1 MFRRAILFT
10 PTRISLYPTSARW
23 LHVSPVVSKTTTEK
37 TAEVADKVNKS
48 VGQGLAS
55 AIETAEQ
62 VTEKTKETFGAT
74 KDKAMDSAKSGA
86 EKSKEAGRATT
97 EKASRTASKLKEE
110 GEFRND
116 DH

>member
-1 MFRRAILFT
+1 MFRRAISVI
-10 PTRISLYPTSARW
+10 PTRVSLYATSTRW
-23 LHVSPVVSKTTTEK
+23 LHVSPIVSKTTTEK
-37 TAEVADKVNKS
+37 AAEVADKVNKS

-55 AIETAEQ
+55 AIKTGEQ
-62 VTEKTKETFGAT
+62 VTEKTKETFGTT

-97 EKASRTASKLKEE
+97 EKASRTASNLKE
-110 GEFRND
+110 GEFQSD